1 MEILLIDIGALAV
14 FFAFMAIVYWHGV
27 SHEAQPTRR
36 GLVDVSR
43 AAAAPGSPGSPLAAD
58 RSRDVGSRRRPGP
71 LAPRG
76 PGRPSASR
84 RRANPPPAAASRR
97 PLSRVPRRGQR

>member
-27 SHEAQPTRR
+27 SHEEQPTRR

-43 AAAAPGSPGSPLAAD
+43 AAAAPGSSGSAVAAD
-58 RSRDVGSRRRPGP
+58 RSRDVGSRGRAGP
-71 LAPRG
+71 VA
-76 PGRPSASR
+76 R
-84 RRANPPPAAASRR
+84 RRADGPWAGRKRANAPTPRVARTTSSR
-97 PLSRVPRRGQR
+97 